1 MIGLVPQNLLMSW
14 VSDWVPVLLI
24 VMPLTTVPPDPDAG
38 AEDAD
43 DDPDAAPVAL
53 PADESDSALPADELD
68 SALPA
73 DELDEELL
81 LDPPDSEPPEQADSM
96 IAVVANSAA
105 AAVVFLLAFMEN
117 PVFSDDRFHRD
128 CPVSVPARP
137 SH

>member
-1 MIGLVPQNLLMSW
+1 MIGLVPQNLLMSCIP
-14 VSDWVPVLLI
+14 DWVPGLPI

-53 PADESDSALPADELD
+53 PADELDSALPADELD
-68 SALPA
+68 S
-73 DELDEELL
+73 ELDEELL

-105 AAVVFLLAFMEN
+105 AAVVFLLAFMES

-128 CPVSVPARP
+128 CPVSVPAWP